1 MISFSIKATQKSG
14 FFILC
19 TIYVCMNKKIEYT
32 HPQIQDKIKKDVK
45 YLNEFDSCSAIEN
58 EQGCHWRYVYQTPH
72 KSYKVL
78 CVVKRAPGNIWSLKL
93 CVFWLKFSDEV
104 TQGEGKD
111 AEYMVLPCQG
121 YDNFVNQANLKLNN
135 NLLLGTK
142 MYDDDY
148 NFDMDR
154 QIIRMIIELIKKFPE
169 MDALN
174 FKYYDDLKKIYHD
187 VIHKSGEEVLN
198 YVQRKYPAD
207 MDKQFLILRLDSL
220 NSVDNFHKMNRMK
233 LNPKI

>member
-1 MISFSIKATQKSG
+1 
-14 FFILC
+14 
-19 TIYVCMNKKIEYT
+19 
-32 HPQIQDKIKKDVK
+32 
-45 YLNEFDSCSAIEN
+45 
-58 EQGCHWRYVYQTPH
+58 
-72 KSYKVL
+72 
-78 CVVKRAPGNIWSLKL
+78 
-93 CVFWLKFSDEV
+93 
-104 TQGEGKD
+104 
-111 AEYMVLPCQG
+111 MVLPCQG

-148 NFDMDR
+148 NFDMDW

-198 YVQRKYPAD
+198 YVQKKYPAD

>member
-1 MISFSIKATQKSG
+1 
-14 FFILC
+14 
-19 TIYVCMNKKIEYT
+19 MNKKIQYE
-32 HPQIQDKIKKDVK
+32 HPQIQEKIRKDIG
-45 YLNEFDSCSAIEN
+45 YLNDFDSNSVVED
-58 EQGCHWRYVYQTPH
+58 EKGCRWRYFYETPQ

-93 CVFWLKFSDEV
+93 NVYWLKFSKEV

-111 AEYMVLPCQG
+111 VEYMTIPCQG
-121 YDNFVNQANLKLNN
+121 YKNFVNQANLKLNN

-154 QIIRMIIELIKKFPE
+154 QIIRLIIELIKKFPK

-187 VIHKSGEEVLN
+187 VIHKSGDGVLK
-198 YVQRKYPAD
+198 YVQEKYPTD

-220 NSVDNFHKMNRMK
+220 NSVDNFHRMNKMK
-233 LNPKI
+233 LNPSI